1 MGPPARLTSLVLAL
15 GLGGGCAGR
24 PTPARPDE
32 TRLRAEVAQA
42 EEALPRARA
51 DHIVGD
57 GFGPTS
63 RDAVLDARRAV
74 SEQITANVES
84 EIEGRQSEVNGKG
97 EAEAFLRVR
106 TTSAFE
112 HGELLQTLGV
122 VERPG
127 GFAARVVLDRDRAAE
142 VYAKELAADRERL
155 AKLGPIV
162 DEALVG
168 LDSSI
173 LLSSPHVPAEVLAE
187 MNRKAAILRTLGRP
201 ADVEV
206 TADARAL
213 EKRAAAVR
221 AKARLRLRVEGRVT
235 DALRRAAVG
244 EVGAMLADRGCRVVE
259 DTGAAL
265 PPDAPVGL
273 VTVRLTSRD
282 HEERDLKWRYLG
294 MEVQVVDARN
304 GRSVMQFVGMPDLVH
319 GGGPTWARADEATA
333 RRLKKKLRTKGE
345 GAFGQITCR

>member
-1 MGPPARLTSLVLAL
+1 MRPAARLTSLVLAL

-24 PTPARPDE
+24 PTPARPDG

-106 TTSAFE
+106 TTSAFD
-112 HGELLQTLGV
+112 HAELLQTLGV

-162 DEALVG
+162 DEALLG

-187 MNRKAAILRTLGRP
+187 MNRKAAILRTLGHP

-213 EKRAAAVR
+213 EARAAAVR
-221 AKARLRLRVEGRVT
+221 AKARLRLRVEGRVS

-244 EVGAMLADRGCRVVE
+244 EVVALLADRGCRVVE

-282 HEERDLKWRYLG
+282 HEERNLKWRYLG

-304 GRSVMQFVGMPDLVH
+304 GRAVMQFVGMPDLVH

-345 GAFGQITCR
+345 HAFGQITCR